1 MSALPVPSPIIKPEE
16 PNPFSAVHSIH
27 RAHADFWKEYR
38 ALPAD
43 IRDRADRQFALLRA
57 NPRHPSLQFKKLTER
72 GGRELWSARVTLKYR
87 ALAVKLDDDYV
98 WFWIG
103 EHDAYEGTI

>member
-1 MSALPVPSPIIKPEE
+1 M
-16 PNPFSAVHSIH
+16 HGTT
-27 RAHADFWKEYR
+27 ADFWKEYR

-43 IRDRADRQFALLRA
+43 IRERADKQFALLKA

-72 GGRELWSARVTLKYR
+72 RGREIWSARVTRKYR
-87 ALAVKLDDDYV
+87 ALAAKDDNDYV

-103 EHDAYEGTI
+103 EHDMYDDLI

>member
-1 MSALPVPSPIIKPEE
+1 M
-16 PNPFSAVHSIH
+16 H
-27 RAHADFWKEYR
+27 RTHPDFWKEYR

-43 IRDRADRQFALLRA
+43 IRDRADKQFALLKA
-57 NPRHPSLQFKKLTER
+57 NP
-72 GGRELWSARVTLKYR
+72 LWSARVTLKYR

-103 EHDAYEGTI
+103 EHDIYEGMI

>member
-1 MSALPVPSPIIKPEE
+1 M
-16 PNPFSAVHSIH
+16 H
-27 RAHADFWKEYR
+27 RANAEFWKEYR

-43 IRDRADRQFALLRA
+43 IRERADKQFALLRA

-72 GGRELWSARVTLKYR
+72 GGQELWSARVTLKYR
-87 ALAVKLDDDYV
+87 ALALKVDDDYV

-103 EHDAYEGTI
+103 EHDLYEGMI